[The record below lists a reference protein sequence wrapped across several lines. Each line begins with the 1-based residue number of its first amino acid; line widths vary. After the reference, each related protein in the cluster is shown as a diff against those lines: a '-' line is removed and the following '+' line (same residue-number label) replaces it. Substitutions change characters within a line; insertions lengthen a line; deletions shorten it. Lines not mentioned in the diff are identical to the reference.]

1 MDQERGSRGIMPRV
15 GALCIWTGALG
26 GLITGFLLSTGLYHG
41 QLFQFAKGTAG
52 SGVVLGV
59 LPFLLFFLLGCLL
72 S

>member
-1 MDQERGSRGIMPRV
+1 MNREMVSAGIMPRV
-15 GALCIWTGALG
+15 GALCIWIGSLG
-26 GLITGFLLSTGLYHG
+26 GLIIGFLLSTGLYHG

-59 LPFLLFFLLGCLL
+59 LPFLILFFIGCLL

>member
-1 MDQERGSRGIMPRV
+1 MDRQVVSASIMPRA

-26 GLITGFLLSTGLYHG
+26 GLIIGFLLSTGLYHG
-41 QLFQFAKGTAG
+41 HLFQFAKGTAG

-59 LPFLLFFLLGCLL
+59 LPFLILFFIGCLL